1 MQDIKVTK
9 THEQLTIEWQTAEI
23 NILLEDIVEII
34 EDNDYVPE
42 KKRLVKIGT
51 QSSESDRI
59 LIRTTTLDYALF
71 TINKISLSNK
81 IRL

>member
-51 QSSESDRI
+51 QSGESDCI

>member
-51 QSSESDRI
+51 QSS
-59 LIRTTTLDYALF
+59 
-71 TINKISLSNK
+71 
-81 IRL
+81 